1 MKFGFLSNNVL
12 KIIACIT
19 MLIDHIGYLFFPNL
33 MILRIIGR
41 ITFPI
46 FAFLLA
52 EGCFYTRNKL
62 RHLAVMSGFAVVMQV
77 VLYIATGMT
86 DFSIFIHFSIA
97 VGICYVIDF
106 IDIFIREKK
115 VLMTVLLIVCTLL
128 LVSSIVLV
136 DKNTTYFYSNYGIYS
151 IFLPVVMYL
160 VRKYIKQI
168 HLFIN
173 IILICVAMVLM
184 HYFTTYITQLYGM
197 IACIFILFY
206 NGKKGKLNLKYL
218 FYIFYPLHMVV
229 LYVIAMLLGG

>member
-1 MKFGFLSNNVL
+1 MKYGIFSNNML

-19 MLIDHIGYLFFPNL
+19 MLIDHMGVILFPTVS
-33 MILRIIGR
+33 ILRIIGR
-41 ITFPI
+41 IAFPI

-62 RHLAVMSGFAVVMQV
+62 RHLAVMSCFAVVMQV
-77 VLYIATGMT
+77 VLYIATKMT

-97 VGICYVIDF
+97 VGLCYIIDF

-128 LVSSIVLV
+128 LASSIVLV
-136 DKNTTYFYSNYGIYS
+136 DKNTTYFYSNYGIFS
-151 IFLPVVMYL
+151 IFLPVAMYL

-197 IACIFILFY
+197 IACLFILLY
-206 NGKKGKLNLKYL
+206 NGKKGRFNLKYL

-229 LYVIAMLLGG
+229 LYAIAMLLGG